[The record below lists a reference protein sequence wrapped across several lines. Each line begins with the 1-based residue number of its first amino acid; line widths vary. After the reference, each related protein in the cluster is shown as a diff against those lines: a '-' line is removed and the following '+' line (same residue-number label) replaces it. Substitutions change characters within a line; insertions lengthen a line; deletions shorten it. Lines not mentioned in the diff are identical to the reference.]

1 MLTSVLPF
9 TPEEA
14 AAVTDYCTNHS
25 DDISDNMK
33 ELWDWTVQN
42 FASAD
47 KMSSPLQGATFK
59 FIADWVQPKRVLEI
73 GCFTGFS
80 AMAWY
85 EATVGTRAD
94 ITTLEL
100 DANMIRA
107 SRRTIDHFGLGDRV
121 RLLEGPAAESIETL
135 TDQFDLVFVDANK
148 DGYEGYVKQILDRG
162 LLSTRGLILCDNAGQ
177 RSLVGMVHGSKVAD
191 DELDLVFARGMTI
204 VPESNPE
211 LQGSQRTYWT
221 ENGKALDGFCKFCKA
236 DPRIDVILLPVY
248 DGLTLIKLKSS

>member
-1 MLTSVLPF
+1 MLTSVLSF

-14 AAVTDYCTNHS
+14 AAVTGYCTSHS
-25 DDISDNMK
+25 DDISDKMK

-85 EATVGTRAD
+85 EATARTRAE

-100 DANMIRA
+100 DADMIRA

-121 RLLEGPAAESIETL
+121 KLLEGPAAESIETL
-135 TDQFDLVFVDANK
+135 TGQFDLVFVDANK
-148 DGYEGYVKQILDRG
+148 DGYEGYVGRILDRE
-162 LLSTRGLILCDNAGQ
+162 LLSARGLILCDN
-177 RSLVGMVHGSKVAD
+177 
-191 DELDLVFARGMTI
+191 VFARGMTI

-211 LQGSQRTYWT
+211 LQGPQRAYWT
-221 ENGKALDGFCKFCKA
+221 ENGKALDRFCKFCKT

-248 DGLTLIKLKSS
+248 DGLTLIKLKPS

>member
-1 MLTSVLPF
+1 MVALSRTPTAMLTSVLPF

-100 DANMIRA
+100 DADMIRA

-162 LLSTRGLILCDNAGQ
+162 LLSTRGLILCDN
-177 RSLVGMVHGSKVAD
+177 
-191 DELDLVFARGMTI
+191 VFARGMTI

>member
-1 MLTSVLPF
+1 
-9 TPEEA
+9 
-14 AAVTDYCTNHS
+14 
-25 DDISDNMK
+25 MK

-162 LLSTRGLILCDNAGQ
+162 LLSTRGLILCDNG
-177 RSLVGMVHGSKVAD
+177 
-191 DELDLVFARGMTI
+191 ENVFARGMTI